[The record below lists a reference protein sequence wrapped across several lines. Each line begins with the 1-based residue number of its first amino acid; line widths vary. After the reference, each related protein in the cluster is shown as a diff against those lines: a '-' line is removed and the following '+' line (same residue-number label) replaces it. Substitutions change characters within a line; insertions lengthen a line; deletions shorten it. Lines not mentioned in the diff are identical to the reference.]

1 MKLLVVDA
9 SALVEFFLGTPR
21 GRTMRPSLT
30 SPEVDLHVPSL
41 CDVEVASALRGLVR
55 RRRVGVH
62 RAEAALQDYRDLPV
76 IRHGQLTLL
85 GRIFELRDN
94 FSCYDAVYVAL
105 AEALDATFGSGDERV
120 IGAVQAHTEVRLE
133 GWSRDLERHAVN
145 RFG

>member
-55 RRRVGVH
+55 RRRVGARRV
-62 RAEAALQDYRDLPV
+62 EAALQDYRDLPV
-76 IRHGQLTLL
+76 TRHGHLALL
-85 GRIFELRDN
+85 GRVFELRDN

-105 AEALDATFGSGDERV
+105 AEAFDAALGSGDERL

-133 GWSRDLERHAVN
+133 GWSGEMN
-145 RFG
+145 GTP